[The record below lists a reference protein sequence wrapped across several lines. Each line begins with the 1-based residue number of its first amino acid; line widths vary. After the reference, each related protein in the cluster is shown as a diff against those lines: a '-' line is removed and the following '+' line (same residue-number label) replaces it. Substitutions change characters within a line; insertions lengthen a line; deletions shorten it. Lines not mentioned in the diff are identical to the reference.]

1 VQVILLAIVIEDSL
15 FFAVWEYE
23 LISIS
28 SSSFTSSHLIPE
40 LAKNQSFKLPDTE
53 GQYNDNDRLTCTAL
67 SWRGV
72 CPRSG
77 NSKLRDSSSVRLK
90 RFQLVLGGRL
100 L

>member
-53 GQYNDNDRLTCTAL
+53 ESHVSFVL
-67 SWRGV
+67 SFIDSLPGFKIIPGV
-72 CPRSG
+72 PG
-77 NSKLRDSSSVRLK
+77 
-90 RFQLVLGGRL
+90 
-100 L
+100 